1 MSTPLTLK
9 QSLHAVTALVKTWGV
24 PASPSVSDHS
34 TTPRARASIRDEDK
48 SQTAIT
54 LTPHALHQAF
64 EIYLIN
70 GEFVTFLHKLKPNI
84 EQTLILL
91 YHPHTEEAIIQAR
104 RTLNFELTQK
114 RYTRRLYVVT

>member
-34 TTPRARASIRDEDK
+34 TTPRARAGIRDEDK
-48 SQTAIT
+48 TEIT

-64 EIYLIN
+64 RVYLIN
-70 GEFVTFLHKLKPNI
+70 GELMISLQKLNSNI
-84 EQTLILL
+84 IEKILTLLC
-91 YHPHTEEAIIQAR
+91 HPRTEETTIQAR
-104 RTLNFELTQK
+104 RMLDFDLTHK
-114 RYTRRLYVVT
+114 MCTRRLNVVK